1 MTSPQRY
8 PLAWPAHRPRTLGW
22 KRAYGKFSSDGKSI
36 TMARAFSRL
45 EEEIR
50 RIGGVYALLSTNI
63 ELRLDGQ
70 PRSGRSAPEDP
81 GVCLYFTLKGKP
93 FALACDTYRSVEQN
107 VAALAAHL
115 DATRAI
121 ARHGVASA
129 EESLSAFSALPPPSG
144 SASASTTAAG
154 WREILGFGPAFPAGY
169 DQADAMTLIGVRYR
183 ERAGKAHPD
192 NGGSDAAMSAL
203 NAARDAA
210 RKEVSP

>member
-1 MTSPQRY
+1 MNAQRF
-8 PLAWPAHRPRTLGW
+8 PLAWPAHRPRTDAW
-22 KRAYGKFSSDGKSI
+22 KRAYGKFTSGGKPI
-36 TMARAFSRL
+36 TMNVAFSRL
-45 EEEIR
+45 EAEIG
-50 RIGGVYALLSTNI
+50 RIGALYPLLSTNI

-70 PRSGRSAPEDP
+70 PRSGRSAPYDP
-81 GVCLYFTLKGKP
+81 GVCLYFTLKDKP
-93 FALACDTYRSVEQN
+93 FALACDSYRTVEQN
-107 VAALAAHL
+107 VAALTAHL

-129 EESLSAFSALPPPSG
+129 EESLEAFSALPPPSR
-144 SASASTTAAG
+144 STTPAQIS
-154 WREILGFGPAFPAGY
+154 WRDVLGFGSSFPTSY
-169 DQADAMTLIGVRYR
+169 DQADALSLISLRYR